1 MSDDVGR
8 EEEKKEEEESTTP
21 EVASAPVRPGV
32 PWGLSLFLIGVVLL
46 VVFVVQNA
54 QLVALKFLGWEG
66 EYPLS
71 LIIILVIA
79 VTILLDEILGGVLRS
94 RRRHRRADRD
104 ELRRLRKE
112 R

>member
-1 MSDDVGR
+1 MTDELQPDDGDRSDV
-8 EEEKKEEEESTTP
+8 P
-21 EVASAPVRPGV
+21 EPQAEISDRPGV
-32 PWGLSLFLIGVVLL
+32 PWGLAAFLVGTVLL

-54 QLVALKFLGWEG
+54 QSVGLKFLGWEG

-79 VTILLDEILGGVLRS
+79 VSVILDEILGGLL
-94 RRRHRRADRD
+94 RRRRRRRRAEKE